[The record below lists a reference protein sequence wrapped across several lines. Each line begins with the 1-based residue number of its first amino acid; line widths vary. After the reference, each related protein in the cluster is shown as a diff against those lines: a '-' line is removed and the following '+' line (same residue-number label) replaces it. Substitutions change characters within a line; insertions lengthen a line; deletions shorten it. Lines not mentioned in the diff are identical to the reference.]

1 MTKKLAEANFQTR
14 MIKDLRAGGWK
25 VYKLQSGMGYTI
37 LDVFATHP
45 YWGPV
50 WIECKTIPNIRTKID
65 LTPLQRKEIKELN
78 AANCLAVVAIGVN
91 VGRDQE
97 MYITPKEEIT
107 HVGGDTAFL
116 RRLHGE
122 KWDSDLFGRKI
133 NGIRYETLKQ
143 GE

>member
-1 MTKKLAEANFQTR
+1 

-50 WIECKTIPNIRTKID
+50 WIECKTVGTVNQQIE
-65 LTPLQRKEIKELN
+65 LTALQRKEMRELN
-78 AANCLAVVAIGVN
+78 ASNCLAVCAIGMN
-91 VGRDQE
+91 DGRDQL
-97 MYITPKEEIT
+97 MFLTPNHEET
-107 HVGGDTAFL
+107 HVKRGTTAEL

-122 KWDSDLFGRKI
+122 KWDADLFGRKI
-133 NGIRYETLKQ
+133 NGLRHATLNI
-143 GE
+143 GG